1 MFDMVINMKAQEI
14 ASFTIGIF
22 LVTIGIYI
30 WVYNPSWVSSVQG
43 ATGGLIVAGAALILI
58 SLWKYKIRISGEVRE
73 DERDYRIAEKA
84 SLRTFQITFIVQGF
98 LYATLGILNIQLPAQ
113 PVIGALFAITGFS
126 YMGFFY
132 WYRRNM

>member
-1 MFDMVINMKAQEI
+1 MKAQEI
-14 ASFTIGIF
+14 ASFTIGI
-22 LVTIGIYI
+22 LLATIGIYI
-30 WVYNPSWVSSVQG
+30 WAYNPSWVSSVHG
-43 ATGGLIVAGAALILI
+43 AAVGLIGAGVALILI
-58 SLWKYKIRISGEVRE
+58 ALWKYKIRISGEVKE

-84 SLRTFQITFIVQGF
+84 SFRTFQIIFIVQGF
-98 LYATLGILNIQLPAQ
+98 LYATLGILDIQLPAQ

>member
-1 MFDMVINMKAQEI
+1 MKAQEI

-30 WVYNPSWVSSVQG
+30 WVYNPSWVSSVHG
-43 ATGGLIVAGAALILI
+43 ATGGLIVAGVALILI
-58 SLWKYKIRISGEVRE
+58 ALWKYKIRISGEVRE

-84 SLRTFQITFIVQGF
+84 SFKTFQIIFIVQGF
-98 LYATLGILNIQLPAQ
+98 LYATLGILDIQLPAQ

-126 YMGFFY
+126 YMAFFY

>member
-1 MFDMVINMKAQEI
+1 MVIYMKAQEI

-30 WVYNPSWVSSVQG
+30 WVYNPSWVSSVYG
-43 ATGGLIVAGAALILI
+43 AAVGLIGAGVALILI
-58 SLWKYKIRISGEVRE
+58 ALWKYKIRISGEVKE

-84 SLRTFQITFIVQGF
+84 SLRTFQIIFIVQGF